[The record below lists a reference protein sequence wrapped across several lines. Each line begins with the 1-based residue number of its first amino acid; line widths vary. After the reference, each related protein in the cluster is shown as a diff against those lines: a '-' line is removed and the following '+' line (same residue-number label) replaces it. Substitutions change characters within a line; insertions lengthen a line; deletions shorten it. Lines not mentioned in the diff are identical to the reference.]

1 MGARLVDADRAA
13 AYLRGPFER
22 AMASAGRDRIGAA
35 PEGFLARHP
44 DERVR
49 SAAVATWRARMVNEH
64 RSSAV
69 FAGIVPQMIE
79 ASTGFDLQSAA
90 LRAAQD
96 ELAHAALCA
105 DVVRAFDEAQAAFG
119 APGALVNSAGVLLQS
134 RVADFNRDELLRLL
148 GVNVLGTML
157 CCREAARRMSRA
169 AGGAGGAIVNL
180 SSICGTL
187 GTAWMAGYS
196 AAKAAVIN
204 FSRAAAA
211 EGAAH
216 GIRVNVVIPAVVE
229 TPATAGM
236 LSDPA
241 AKASTEK
248 LIPLGRVGQARELA
262 NAILF
267 LASDEAS
274 YVTGAAL
281 PVDGGRSAVL
291 VTAL

>member
-1 MGARLVDADRAA
+1 M
-13 AYLRGPFER
+13 
-22 AMASAGRDRIGAA
+22 AGRLQGKVAFVTGGGTGIGAA
-35 PEGFLARHP
+35 TAARFAEEGAMVVVCGRRKEPLDEVVARIRAGGGQAEP
-44 DERVR
+44 VQADVSDE
-49 SAAVATWRARMVNEH
+49 AAFVGAIEATARRHARLDILVNNAMAYTWGPLDSTSTADWRANFTTSVDGTFWGTRTAMKL
-64 RSSAV
+64 
-69 FAGIVPQMIE
+69 MK
-79 ASTGFDLQSAA
+79 
-90 LRAAQD
+90 
-96 ELAHAALCA
+96 AH
-105 DVVRAFDEAQAAFG
+105 
-119 APGALVNSAGVLLQS
+119 
-134 RVADFNRDELLRLL
+134 
-148 GVNVLGTML
+148 
-157 CCREAARRMSRA
+157 
-169 AGGAGGAIVNL
+169 GGSIVNI

-196 AAKAAVIN
+196 AAKAAIIN

-211 EGAAH
+211 EGAPN

-236 LSDPA
+236 LADENSR
-241 AKASTEK
+241 KGTEK
-248 LIPLGRVGQARELA
+248 LIPMGRVGQPEELA